1 MLAAMAKGSTGNL
14 RYLAR
19 LWAVA
24 LAFVGLSVLP
34 FAFGDRSHADY
45 TPLLIGVG
53 VAVVMVVVLR
63 MRIRRRIA
71 REFLAPGPD
80 GLIEHSKRVLGRART
95 PHARELL
102 ALGMASAR
110 AFYGQFGRAR
120 DELDEVSWDG
130 MPDLYRASAM
140 QIRALIHYLSRDD
153 AAAGLAQAQQ
163 AAELGRLP
171 RFTPGAKTSARVSA
185 TYIDVGRVL
194 VEGASPELADT
205 LDARLELASTP
216 QERLL
221 TLWGAAI
228 ARHGLGHTAQ
238 AQALF
243 SQLKQLAPHCRPLHE
258 EALHD
263 EPAIAR
269 EREQSA
275 RGACARHPELAAS
288 ARCVR
293 CGNFMCDACTR
304 QLSSQS
310 AAVCADCHERYR
322 EQRESHLRAES
333 RLRAAGMIA
342 QTASVCSA
350 GVLVLGGLWL
360 ASDPGLK
367 ALLMVWPGFALW
379 TLLYW
384 FAGGAMR
391 RLEMSFRPQSLM
403 LAMPLLGLIP
413 FGTIGA
419 VYLLW
424 LALGPT
430 GRVLQSLDH
439 QRAISATPELTA
451 KPSWAVV
458 AVVLFVLAAN
468 LAAIIAVPFLAAS

>member
-1 MLAAMAKGSTGNL
+1 MLAVMAKGSTGNL

-19 LWAVA
+19 LWAVV
-24 LAFVGLSVLP
+24 LAFVGLSVVPL
-34 FAFGDRSHADY
+34 AFGDRSHVDY

-63 MRIRRRIA
+63 MRIHRRIA

-80 GLIEHSKRVLGRART
+80 GLIEHSKRVLARART

-110 AFYGQFGRAR
+110 AYYGQFGRAR
-120 DELDEVSWDG
+120 DELDEVTWEG
-130 MPDLYRASAM
+130 MPDLYRASAL

-153 AAAGLAQAQQ
+153 AAAGLAKAQQ

-194 VEGASPELADT
+194 VEGASVELADA
-205 LDARLELASTP
+205 LSARLKRASTP

-221 TLWGAAI
+221 TLWGTAI
-228 ARHGLGHTAQ
+228 ARHGLGQTTE

-243 SQLKQLAPHCRPLHE
+243 SQLKQLAPHCRPLQA

-263 EPAIAR
+263 RPALA
-269 EREQSA
+269 EQHEQA
-275 RGACARHPELAAS
+275 TRGACARHPELAAS

-304 QLSSQS
+304 QLSLS

-322 EQRESHLRAES
+322 EQRESYLRAES
-333 RLRAAGMIA
+333 RLRSAGLIA
-342 QTASVCSA
+342 QTASVLSA
-350 GVLVLGGLWL
+350 VVLVVGGLWL

-403 LAMPLLGLIP
+403 LAMPLLGLLP
-413 FGTIGA
+413 LGTIAA

-458 AVVLFVLAAN
+458 ALVLFVLGAN
-468 LAAIIAVPFLAAS
+468 LAAMIAVPLLARA